1 MEANK
6 LTESNNKPKTL
17 KDLISSDDVKNRL
30 EEILGKRASTFAT
43 SVLQI
48 TQQNNMLQNAVPS
61 SIVGAAMTS
70 ATLNLPLNNNLGYAY
85 IIPFNERQKDGS
97 YLVKAQFQI
106 GYKGFIQLAM
116 RSGQFKTIHT
126 TDVKKGEI
134 VSRDRLTG
142 EIEFN
147 WIEDDE
153 KREKTESIGYVAYF
167 RLLNGYEST
176 LFMSMSELQGHGK
189 KFSQTF
195 KKNFGLWKDDFDS
208 MAKKT
213 VLKLLLSKYAP
224 MSIEMQTARDS
235 DQAELKWNEEEKTID
250 TDYIDNTEIEIDA
263 EEERIKTFLENANT
277 QDDLDIIYPQIT
289 EKFMALYKEAVKRVN
304 KNQPLDNTK
313 KNK

>member
-1 MEANK
+1 MENTQ
-6 LTESNNKPKTL
+6 LTKQENKPKTL

-48 TQQNNMLQNAVPS
+48 TQQNAMLQNAVPA

-97 YLVKAQFQI
+97 LLIKAQFQI

-126 TDVKKGEI
+126 TDVKKGEMLN
-134 VSRDRLTG
+134 RDRLSG
-142 EIEFN
+142 DIDFQ
-147 WIEDDE
+147 WIDDDSV
-153 KREKTESIGYVAYF
+153 REQTETIGYVAYF
-167 RLLNGYEST
+167 RLLNGYEAT
-176 LFMSMSELQGHGK
+176 LFMSMKELSGHGK

-195 KKNFGLWKDDFDS
+195 KKDYGLWKDDFDS

-224 MSIEMQTARDS
+224 MSIDMQTARDS
-235 DQAELKWNEEEKTID
+235 DQAALQWNEEENTID
-250 TDYIDNTEIEIDA
+250 TQYVDNEDVLIDA
-263 EEERIKTFLENANT
+263 EEERIKAYLDNATT
-277 QDDLDIIYPQIT
+277 QEDLDLIKPQIS
-289 EKFMALYKEAVKRVN
+289 EKYLPMFKDAQKRIN
-304 KNQPLDNTK
+304 KS
-313 KNK
+313 NKQ

>member
-1 MEANK
+1 MSQE
-6 LTESNNKPKTL
+6 LTVNEKKPKTL
-17 KDLISSDDVKNRL
+17 QELISSEDVKNRL

-48 TQQNNMLQNAVPS
+48 TNQNAMLKNAVPS

-97 YLVKAQFQI
+97 FLTKAQFQI

-116 RSGQFKTIHT
+116 RSGQFKTIHS

-134 VSRDRLTG
+134 ISRDRLSG
-142 EIEFN
+142 AIDFE
-147 WIEDDE
+147 WIEDDIE
-153 KREKTESIGYVAYF
+153 RNKLNTIGYVAYF
-167 RLLNGYEST
+167 KLLNGFEST
-176 LFMSMSELQGHGK
+176 LFMTMTELNGHGK
-189 KFSQTF
+189 KFSQTY
-195 KKNFGLWKDDFDS
+195 KKNFGLWTTDFDS

-235 DQAELKWNEEEKTID
+235 DQSSLEWDEDNKSINTN
-250 TDYIDNTEIEIDA
+250 YVDNTTVEVDK
-263 EEERIKTFLENANT
+263 EEERILEALQEAET
-277 QDDLDIIYPQIT
+277 QDDLEMIRPQING
-289 EKFMALYKEAVKRVN
+289 EKYLKAFKEAQKRIN
-304 KNQPLDNTK
+304 KANPINTK
-313 KNK
+313 